1 MCVSIYV
8 ILMYPVLEEQ
18 KLFLLI
24 ADKECSFHYLFT
36 TQKSLRNLSES
47 IIFLP
52 LHEES
57 PMLLLEELQHS
68 VY

>member
-24 ADKECSFHYLFT
+24 ADKECSCHYLST
-36 TQKSLRNLSES
+36 TQKSLLC